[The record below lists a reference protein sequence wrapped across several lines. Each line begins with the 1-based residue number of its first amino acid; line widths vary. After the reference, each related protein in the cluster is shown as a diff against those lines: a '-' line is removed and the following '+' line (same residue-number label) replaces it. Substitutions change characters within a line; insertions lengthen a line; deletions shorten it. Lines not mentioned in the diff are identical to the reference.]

1 MKTFRPSPKLRTLAL
16 LALAISLALSGCGGG
31 DKPADGAEAAE
42 AVDKDGNPVEKK
54 AEAVPVEV
62 AEVAKR
68 PISASY
74 AGTANLEAPVEAMVV
89 AKTSGVMLQLLA
101 EEGDVVKAGQLL
113 ARIEP
118 DRPRLEMER
127 ARATVR
133 KLENNYRRSQEL
145 LASKLV
151 SAEASDQIR
160 YDLEAARAAYEMTQL
175 ELSYTNII
183 APIDGVIAQRNAKP
197 GNLIQLNSSLF
208 RIVDTSRLEAVLNVP
223 ERDLATMKPSLAV
236 RMIADAMPALERG
249 EPVLREYAI
258 KNVNRTAG
266 AMLSGEVAKRYGH
279 AGLPEDTI
287 SIRFRGQ
294 AGQSFG
300 AFAARGVSLELTGD
314 GNDYVGKGLSGG
326 RVVVRQPPESGRDP
340 TRNIIVG
347 NTVLYGATEGEVYF
361 AGVAGE
367 RFAVR
372 NSGATAVVEGVGD
385 HGCEYMTG
393 GTVVVLGE
401 TGRNFAAGMS
411 GGVAYVLDEDGT
423 FEQRCNMAQVSLEP
437 LPDELAAR
445 KGSESGDEL
454 ESHGRVNIDHLTMG
468 DELILKGL
476 IERHVRFASSVRARE
491 ILNNWGVWRKK
502 FVKVFPH
509 EYRRALTEMAQQRE
523 AEKEAA

>member
-175 ELSYTNII
+175 ELSYTNIT

-197 GNLIQLNSSLF
+197 GNLIQLNSALF

-223 ERDLATMKPSLAV
+223 ERDLATMKPGLAV
-236 RMIADAMPALERG
+236 RMMADAMPGQAFEGVIDRVSPVVDGGSGTFRVVTRFKGGEGLRPGMFGRIEVVYDSRADALTVPRAALLEDAG
-249 EPVLREYAI
+249 ETAVYAVRDSKAVRVPI
-258 KNVNRTAG
+258 EVG
-266 AMLSGEVAKRYGH
+266 YLSGELAEVR
-279 AGLPEDTI
+279 
-287 SIRFRGQ
+287 
-294 AGQSFG
+294 
-300 AFAARGVSLELTGD
+300 
-314 GNDYVGKGLSGG
+314 KGLKEGEQ
-326 RVVVRQPPESGRDP
+326 VVTAGKITLRD
-340 TRNIIVG
+340 
-347 NTVLYGATEGEVYF
+347 GATVEVLNPAGGGES
-361 AGVAGE
+361 AKVANL
-367 RFAVR
+367 A
-372 NSGATAVVEGVGD
+372 
-385 HGCEYMTG
+385 
-393 GTVVVLGE
+393 E
-401 TGRNFAAGMS
+401 T
-411 GGVAYVLDEDGT
+411 
-423 FEQRCNMAQVSLEP
+423 P
-437 LPDELAAR
+437 AR
-445 KGSESGDEL
+445 
-454 ESHGRVNIDHLTMG
+454 
-468 DELILKGL
+468 
-476 IERHVRFASSVRARE
+476 
-491 ILNNWGVWRKK
+491 
-502 FVKVFPH
+502 
-509 EYRRALTEMAQQRE
+509 
-523 AEKEAA
+523 